1 MSSQH
6 IVIVGGSS
14 GIGLATARHLLASDS
29 RVTIAGRNETRLA
42 EARRQLGSEVQAVSM
57 DAGAADTVAARFE
70 QIGKF
75 DHLVLALGSG
85 KGVGPFATV
94 SVADVK
100 LGFEE
105 KVYAHFATAQ
115 AALPLLNPT
124 GSITFVSAVSAQAA
138 VPGTAGIGAANAAVA
153 ALVPILAVE
162 LKPLRVNGVS
172 PGVIDTPWWDAFPEE
187 QKQALFEDYAA
198 KTPLGRVGRPEDVAQ
213 AIAFLISNDFT
224 TGQMMICDG
233 GLRFAAWS

>member
-6 IVIVGGSS
+6 TVIVGGSS
-14 GIGLATARHLLASDS
+14 GIGLATAQHLLASGAE
-29 RVTIAGRNETRLA
+29 VTVTGRSETRLA
-42 EARRQLGSEVQAVSM
+42 EARRRLGPDAQVMPM
-57 DAGAADTVAARFE
+57 DATAGDALPAQFA

-85 KGVGPFATV
+85 KGIGPFA
-94 SVADVK
+94 SVGLADVK

-115 AALPLLNPT
+115 AALPFLNPT
-124 GSITFVSAVSAQAA
+124 GSLTFVSAVSAHAA
-138 VPGTAGIGAANAAVA
+138 APGTAGIGAANAAVA

-172 PGVIDTPWWDAFPEE
+172 PGVIDTPWWDAFPED
-187 QKQALFEDYAA
+187 QRQAMFETYAA
-198 KTPLGRVGRPEDVAQ
+198 KTPVGRVGRPEDVAQ
-213 AIAFLISNDFT
+213 AIAFLIADSFM
-224 TGQMMICDG
+224 TGHTLICDG
-233 GLRFAAWS
+233 GLRLAA